1 MRDCKK
7 EQVEPEN
14 NLPELLAAWRDDFRN
29 VVSKFEIARARIK
42 QFEEAELRQ
51 GKTRLELD
59 QLESELAT
67 CKDKMKRLSLQTI
80 SMKSLEASGK
90 LKDRKIRLLEQE
102 RLEATRFYSATIDE
116 LRSNLEKKTKR
127 INQLETSI
135 HRHEET
141 LAKFQQHLATLRKMY
156 AVSRSAENYDD
167 EKTQV
172 IEARNDVMSSS
183 TQPDPSG
190 FDEFQVESAEE
201 FLKTQVINMREPL
214 LKARRSAGK

>member
-42 QFEEAELRQ
+42 QFEETELRER
-51 GKTRLELD
+51 KTRLELD

-67 CKDKMKRLSLQTI
+67 CKENMKRLSLQTI

-102 RLEATRFYSATIDE
+102 RLEATRSYSATIDE

-156 AVSRSAENYDD
+156 AVSRSAEKSDD

-172 IEARNDVMSSS
+172 IEAGNDVMSSS
-183 TQPDPSG
+183 TQPDSSG
-190 FDEFQVESAEE
+190 FDQFQVESAEE

-214 LKARRSAGK
+214 LKASRSAGK